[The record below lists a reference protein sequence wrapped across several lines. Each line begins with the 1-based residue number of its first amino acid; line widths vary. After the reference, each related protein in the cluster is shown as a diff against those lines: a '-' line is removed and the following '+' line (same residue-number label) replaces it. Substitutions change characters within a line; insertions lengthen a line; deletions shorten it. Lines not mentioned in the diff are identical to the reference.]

1 LKSIALRSINFA
13 ATRGRGSGCGAGRKT
28 VYKISKKARPA
39 AGRIEEENGMGQF
52 GIGQPV
58 RRKEDTRLLTGRG
71 QFTDDLNFEGQAWA
85 AFVRSPHANAKIT
98 GVDISAALELPGV
111 IAVYTG
117 EDIAAAGLG
126 KLVNDASYKDRA
138 GTPMHKTQREIM
150 PTKQTRFVGEVL
162 AMVVAETHHEAREAA
177 EAVIFDFEE
186 LPAAVGTARAIEAG
200 APVVW
205 PEFGSNVVVHWEYGD
220 KDDVDAKLGA
230 AAHRVSVDLVN
241 NRLAVSPMEPRSA
254 TAIWDA
260 TEGGLTVY
268 TPSQGGRRLQVALAE
283 NLLKLP
289 TDKVRIISKDT
300 GGGFGIRSKMYPET
314 AMVCFAAMKL
324 DRPVKWRGDRSE
336 TFMSDYHGRD
346 QVNHAEMG
354 LDKDGR
360 VIALKVST
368 LVNVG
373 AYLSENGV
381 RLPMEGGG
389 RIIPCSYHVP
399 DFYFSVKPVFTNTIS
414 TDTYRGAGRPE
425 ANFIMERLMDAA
437 AEATG
442 LAREEVRRR
451 NFIRE
456 EQMPYKTHLGFTI
469 DSGDFAGTM
478 DKALEAADWKGFE
491 ARRAEAARHGKKRGI
506 GVAVFIEGAGSRPTE
521 GMRLRFE
528 DNGDVTVYAGTYS
541 HGQGHET
548 VYSQLVHE
556 FLGVPFE
563 NVKLVNGDTR
573 LAPSTSIGTFGS
585 RSSMVG
591 GMGIK
596 MASAKIVEKG
606 KKIAAHLLQS
616 QAEQVTFEQGVFRT
630 QTSSVSLE
638 EVAAASRD
646 PSKLP
651 DGVTPGLDEEV
662 TFNGK
667 AENFPNGAHVCEL
680 EVDPDTG
687 VIEIVNYVAVDD
699 CGVVLNPFIVHGQ
712 VYGGVAQ
719 GVGQAL
725 TENIVY
731 DDGGQLITASYM
743 DYGMPRAAHLPSIE
757 ALFNVVPAK
766 TNELGVKG
774 AGEAGATGA
783 PPAVVSAVVDA
794 LKEYGIR
801 HLDMPLTPERVW
813 RAINMPMAAE

>member
-1 LKSIALRSINFA
+1 
-13 ATRGRGSGCGAGRKT
+13 
-28 VYKISKKARPA
+28 
-39 AGRIEEENGMGQF
+39 MGQF

-71 QFTDDLNFEGQAWA
+71 QFTDDLNFDGQLWA
-85 AFVRSPHANAKIT
+85 AFVRSPHSNAKIL
-98 GVDISAALELPGV
+98 GVDASAALDMPGV

-117 EDIAAAGLG
+117 QDVAEAGLG
-126 KLVNDASYKDRA
+126 KLINDATYKDRD
-138 GTPMHKTQREIM
+138 GNPMHKTQREIM
-150 PTKQTRFVGEVL
+150 PTQQTRFVGEVL
-162 AMVVAETHHEAREAA
+162 AMVVAESHHAAREAA
-177 EAVIFDFEE
+177 EAVEFDFEA
-186 LPAAVGTARAIEAG
+186 LPAVIGTAKAVEAD
-200 APVVW
+200 AAKVW
-205 PEFGSNVVVHWEYGD
+205 PEFGTNVVVHWEYGE
-220 KDDVDAKLGA
+220 KADVEGKLAA

-241 NRLAVSPMEPRSA
+241 NRLAVSPMEPRVA
-254 TAIWDA
+254 AAIYDEKEESF
-260 TEGGLTVY
+260 TIY

-283 NLLKLP
+283 NLLKVP
-289 TDKVRIISKDT
+289 ADKVRIISKDT

-314 AMVCFAAMKL
+314 AMVAFAARKL
-324 DRPVKWRGDRSE
+324 GRPVKWRGDRSE
-336 TFMSDYHGRD
+336 TFVSDYHGRD

-354 LDKDGR
+354 LDKDGK
-360 VIALKVST
+360 VVALKVAT

-389 RIIPCSYHVP
+389 RIIPCAYHVP
-399 DFYFSVKPVFTNTIS
+399 NFYFSVKPVFTNTIS

-442 LAREEVRRR
+442 LTREEVRRR

-456 EQMPYKTHLGFTI
+456 DQMPYKTHLGFTI

-478 DKALEAADWKGFE
+478 DKAIEAADWKGFE
-491 ARRAEAARHGKKRGI
+491 ARRKASATHGKKRGI

-521 GMRLRFE
+521 GMRMKFDE
-528 DNGDVTVYAGTYS
+528 NGDVTLFSGTYA

-548 VYSQLVHE
+548 VYSQLVNE
-556 FLGVPFE
+556 FLGVPFD
-563 NVKLVNGDTR
+563 NVKLVQGDTG
-573 LAPSTSIGTFGS
+573 LAPKTSFGSFGS

-596 MASAKIVEKG
+596 MASQKIVEKG

-616 QAEQVTFEQGVFRT
+616 QAESVSFKDGVFAT
-630 QTSSVSLE
+630 QTASVTLQ
-638 EVAAASRD
+638 EVAKAAHD

-651 DGVTPGLDEEV
+651 DGLEAGLDEEV

-667 AENFPNGAHVCEL
+667 AENFPNGAHVCEC
-680 EVDPDTG
+680 EIDPDTG

-725 TENIVY
+725 TEQIVY
-731 DDGGQLITASYM
+731 DEDGQLITASYM
-743 DYGMPRAAHLPSIE
+743 DYGMPRAHHLPLID
-757 ALFNVVPAK
+757 AHFNVVPAK

-783 PPAVVSAVVDA
+783 PPAVLSAVVDA
-794 LKEYGIR
+794 LKDYGIR
-801 HLDMPLTPERVW
+801 HIDMPLTPERVW
-813 RAINMPMAAE
+813 RAIQDAKAA

>member
-1 LKSIALRSINFA
+1 
-13 ATRGRGSGCGAGRKT
+13 
-28 VYKISKKARPA
+28 
-39 AGRIEEENGMGQF
+39 MGQF

-71 QFTDDLNFEGQAWA
+71 QFTDDLNFDGQAWA
-85 AFVRSPHANAKIT
+85 AFVRSPHANAKIL
-98 GVDISAALELPGV
+98 GVDASAALEMPGV

-117 EDIAAAGLG
+117 KDIAEAGLG
-126 KLVNDASYKDRA
+126 KLVNDASYKDRD
-138 GTPMHKTQREIM
+138 GNPMHKTQREIM

-162 AMVVAETHHEAREAA
+162 AMVVAESYHEAREAA
-177 EAVIFDFEE
+177 EAVLFDFES
-186 LPAAVGTARAIEAG
+186 LPAVIGTANAVQAG
-200 APVVW
+200 AAAVW
-205 PEFGSNVVVHWEYGD
+205 PEFGTNVVVHWEYGD
-220 KDDVDAKLGA
+220 KANVEAKLAA

-241 NRLAVSPMEPRSA
+241 NRLAVSPMEPRVA
-254 TAIWDA
+254 AAVYDA
-260 TEGGLTVY
+260 KEESFTIY

-283 NLLKLP
+283 NLLKIP
-289 TDKVRIISKDT
+289 ADKVRIVSKDT

-314 AMVCFAAMKL
+314 AMVAFAARKL

-336 TFMSDYHGRD
+336 TFVSDYHGRD

-354 LDKDGR
+354 LDKDGK
-360 VIALKVST
+360 VIALKVAT

-389 RIIPCSYHVP
+389 RIIPCAYHVP

-442 LAREEVRRR
+442 LSPAEVRAR

-456 EQMPYKTHLGFTI
+456 DQMPYKTHLGFTI

-478 DKALEAADWKGFE
+478 NKAIEAADWNGFE
-491 ARRAEAARHGKKRGI
+491 ARRAESARHGKKRGI

-521 GMRLRFE
+521 GMRMKFDE
-528 DNGDVTVYAGTYS
+528 NGDVTLFSGTYS

-548 VYSQLVHE
+548 VYSQLVNE

-563 NVKLVNGDTR
+563 NVKLVQGDTG
-573 LAPSTSIGTFGS
+573 LAPKTSFGSFGS

-596 MASAKIVEKG
+596 MASQKIVEKG
-606 KKIAAHLLQS
+606 KKIAAHLLQT
-616 QAEQVTFEQGVFRT
+616 QAESVTFKDGVFAT
-630 QTSSVSLE
+630 NTSSVTLQ
-638 EVAAASRD
+638 EVAKAAHD

-651 DGVTPGLDEEV
+651 DGLDAGLDEEV

-667 AENFPNGAHVCEL
+667 AENFPNGAHVCEC
-680 EVDPDTG
+680 EIDPDTG

-719 GVGQAL
+719 GIGQAL
-725 TENIVY
+725 TERIVY
-731 DDGGQLITASYM
+731 DEEGQLITASYM
-743 DYGMPRAAHLPSIE
+743 DYGMPRAHHLPSID
-757 ALFNVVPAK
+757 AHFNVVPAK

-783 PPAVVSAVVDA
+783 PPAVLSAVADA
-794 LKEYGIR
+794 LKDYGIR
-801 HLDMPLTPERVW
+801 HIDMPLTPERVW
-813 RAINMPMAAE
+813 RAIQGAKAA

>member
-1 LKSIALRSINFA
+1 
-13 ATRGRGSGCGAGRKT
+13 
-28 VYKISKKARPA
+28 
-39 AGRIEEENGMGQF
+39 MGQF

-71 QFTDDLNFEGQAWA
+71 QFTDDLNFDGQAWT
-85 AFVRSPHANAKIT
+85 AFVRSPHANAKIL
-98 GVDISAALELPGV
+98 GVDVSGALEMPGV

-117 EDIAAAGLG
+117 RDVAEAGMG
-126 KLVNDASYKDRA
+126 KLVNDASYKNRD
-138 GTPMHKTQREIM
+138 GSPMHKTAREIM
-150 PTKQTRFVGEVL
+150 PTEQTRFVGEVL
-162 AMVVAETHHEAREAA
+162 AMVVAESHHEAREAA
-177 EAVIFDFEE
+177 EAVVFDFES
-186 LPAAVGTARAIEAG
+186 LPATVATAG
-200 APVVW
+200 AVEADAATVW
-205 PEFGSNVVVHWEYGD
+205 PEFGTNVVVHWEYGE
-220 KDDVDAKLGA
+220 KADVEAKLA
-230 AAHRVSVDLVN
+230 SAAHRVSVDLVN
-241 NRLAVSPMEPRSA
+241 NRLAVSPMEPRVA
-254 TAIWDA
+254 AAVYDA
-260 TEGGLTVY
+260 KEESFTVY
-268 TPSQGGRRLQVALAE
+268 TPSQGGRRLQAALAE
-283 NLLKLP
+283 NLLKIP
-289 TDKVRIISKDT
+289 ADKVRIISKDT

-314 AMVCFAAMKL
+314 AMVAFAARKL
-324 DRPVKWRGDRSE
+324 NRPVKWRGDRSE
-336 TFMSDYHGRD
+336 TFVSDYHGRD

-354 LDKDGR
+354 LDADGKI
-360 VIALKVST
+360 IALKVAT

-389 RIIPCSYHVP
+389 RIIPCAYHVP

-442 LAREEVRRR
+442 LSREEVRRR

-456 EQMPYKTHLGFTI
+456 DQMPYKTHLGFTI

-478 DKALEAADWKGFE
+478 NMAIEAADWNGFE
-491 ARRAEAARHGKKRGI
+491 ARRKEAAARGRKRGI

-521 GMRLRFE
+521 GMRMKLDE
-528 DNGDVTVYAGTYS
+528 NGDVTLFPGTYA

-548 VYSQLVHE
+548 VYSQLVNE
-556 FLGVPFE
+556 FLGLPFD
-563 NVKLVNGDTR
+563 NVTLVQGDTG
-573 LAPSTSIGTFGS
+573 LAPKMSVGTFGS

-596 MASAKIVEKG
+596 LASQKIVEKG
-606 KKIAAHLLQS
+606 KKIAAHLLQT
-616 QAEQVTFEQGVFRT
+616 QAESVSFKDAVFST
-630 QTSSVSLE
+630 QTSSVTLQ
-638 EVAAASRD
+638 EVAKAAHD
-646 PSKLP
+646 PSRLP
-651 DGVTPGLDEEV
+651 DGLEAGLDEEV
-662 TFNGK
+662 TFNGTS
-667 AENFPNGAHVCEL
+667 ENFPNGAHVCEC
-680 EVDPDTG
+680 EIDPDTG

-725 TENIVY
+725 TEQIVY
-731 DDGGQLITASYM
+731 DEDGQLITATYM
-743 DYGMPRAAHLPSIE
+743 DYGMPRAHHLPSIE
-757 ALFNVVPAK
+757 AHFNVVPAK

-783 PPAVVSAVVDA
+783 PPAVLSAVVDA

-801 HLDMPLTPERVW
+801 HIDMPLTPERVW
-813 RAINMPMAAE
+813 RAIQGAKAA